1 MSHAKVT
8 ESIKIIARV
17 TEVDQHSMR
26 PRRFATLCAC
36 RIRHALNGSVM
47 KVEKRREA
55 MLKAVLSG
63 MNDVAALCEHFGMSE
78 ATVRRDLRALADERR
93 IVRTYGGA
101 ASVGMHEPEE
111 SLDTRS
117 ASFREQKEAIGRAA
131 ARHVQ
136 DGDTIFLDGGTTTA
150 ALARC
155 LAGRSGV
162 HVVTNNLL
170 AVSVLAASEVRVTLI
185 GGDVRPSSMSTLGAL
200 AQAALAR
207 VSFDKAFLG
216 ADGVVAGRGLC
227 EATAE
232 QAYLKEC
239 IAGQAAEVF
248 VLVTSN
254 KLERASQQ
262 HWTPLEREW
271 TLITDALADAGL
283 VARFGARGRGKVE
296 CAG

>member
-1 MSHAKVT
+1 
-8 ESIKIIARV
+8 
-17 TEVDQHSMR
+17 
-26 PRRFATLCAC
+26 
-36 RIRHALNGSVM
+36 M

-111 SLDTRS
+111 SLDTRR
-117 ASFREQKEAIGRAA
+117 ASFREQKEAIARAA
-131 ARHVQ
+131 AHHVQ

-150 ALARC
+150 ALARW
-155 LAGRSGV
+155 LAGRSGI

-170 AVSVLAASEVRVTLI
+170 AVSALASADVRVTLI
-185 GGDVRPSSMSTLGAL
+185 GGDLRPSSMSTLGPIAQVAL
-200 AQAALAR
+200 SR
-207 VSFDKAFLG
+207 ISFDTAFLG

-227 EATAE
+227 EASAE

-239 IAGQAAEVF
+239 IAAQAAQVI
-248 VLVTSN
+248 VLVTSD

-262 HWTPLEREW
+262 HWTPLARRW
-271 TLITDALADAGL
+271 TLVTDALADAAL
-283 VARFGARGRGKVE
+283 LERFTRHGDIAVE
-296 CAG
+296 CAPQED